1 MAEAPPKRP
10 ADALPLG
17 LRNATLVSL
26 VVAGSVG
33 LFSASE
39 AASLTNLSAIRESP
53 TRGGS
58 FFGDPAVM
66 EKAQAAQLLAYT
78 RAIEPMQAP
87 RGITLGAL
95 AIACG
100 LVFVA
105 AGRLLR
111 PVGMPREGMR
121 WLLGGALM
129 AAAML
134 RAIDGAQMTV
144 VAKRIGAAAGK
155 VMLEAEPYRS
165 DPATYQSL
173 PGLVSTAIAGFSVLQ
188 TAVIAGGLLALSL
201 YFRSEKVRQIIAFRD
216 RQPKAP

>member
-1 MAEAPPKRP
+1 MPAVTPKRP
-10 ADALPLG
+10 AAALPQG
-17 LRNATLVSL
+17 LRNTTLLCL
-26 VVAGSVG
+26 VLGGTVG

-39 AASLTNLSAIRESP
+39 AASLTNLSAIRETP
-53 TRGGS
+53 TRGSS

-66 EKAQAAQLLAYT
+66 EKASAAQVTAYT
-78 RAIEPMQAP
+78 QAVEPMQVP
-87 RGITLGAL
+87 RGLTLGAL

-100 LVFVA
+100 LVFVS

-111 PVGMPREGMR
+111 PQGMPREGMR
-121 WLLGGALM
+121 WLLGGALI

-165 DPATYQSL
+165 DPSAYASM
-173 PGLVSTAIAGFSVLQ
+173 PALVSAMIAGFAVLQ
-188 TAVIAGGLLALSL
+188 TAVVAGGLLALSL
-201 YFRSEKVRQIIAFRD
+201 YFRSEKVRKIIAFRD
-216 RQPKAP
+216 QKPELP